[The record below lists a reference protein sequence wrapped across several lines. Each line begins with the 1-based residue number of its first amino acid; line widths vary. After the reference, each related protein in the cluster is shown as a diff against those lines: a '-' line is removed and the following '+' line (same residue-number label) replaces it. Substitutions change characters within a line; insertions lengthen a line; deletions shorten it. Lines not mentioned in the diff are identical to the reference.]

1 MLSFEYIIAL
11 FLVCLAALKFKHKLF
26 AYIAFSYLCFLAIF
40 RGITVGTDTLGYY
53 EDFRQ
58 LTDFKTNIFHN
69 FNVGIRALILMLKSS
84 LDSFDCYL
92 FFVSLLAI
100 PLILGVLQYSKQH
113 QIPLGTTLFPFFT
126 LGYYFFNFNIM
137 RQMMI
142 IGVIL
147 CFCKLLDEKKYVLF
161 ASVCCITGYF
171 LHTSAFIMCF
181 LIPLHLFSN
190 RIANS
195 SKKMQISLVLFTF
208 CLFFFGKEFLQDA
221 LSPIAA
227 IFDYEGYIR
236 GLGEEDLGYTFNS
249 IQSLFS
255 IFIIYN
261 FKPGRD
267 NFEYSSFFAGIL
279 LYNIFSMF
287 SSQSSRI
294 AECFLIFIVFLLSS
308 ILVNNDVKN
317 KKMVKPVIILY
328 CFAIFYYRF
337 IMNNFGAVSPYIF
350 NFTRF

>member
-1 MLSFEYIIAL
+1 MLSFEYSIAL
-11 FLVCLAALKFKHKLF
+11 FLVCISAFWRRHEIF
-26 AYIAFSYLCFLAIF
+26 ATATFSYLIFLSIF
-40 RGITVGTDTLGYY
+40 RGITVGTDTLGYQ
-53 EDFRQ
+53 EDFN
-58 LTDFKTNIFHN
+58 LLIDFSTAIFHN
-69 FNVGIRALILMLKSS
+69 FNVGIKAIILLIKQIFETS
-84 LDSFDCYL
+84 DCYL
-92 FFVSLLAI
+92 LFVSLLAI
-100 PLILGVLQYSKQH
+100 PLPIGIFLYTKYR
-113 QIPLGTTLFPFFT
+113 QIPLGMTLFPFFT

-137 RQMMI
+137 RQMMS
-142 IGVIL
+142 IGIIL
-147 CFCKLLDEKKYVLF
+147 CFCQVLF
-161 ASVCCITGYF
+161 ERKYLKFALICCITGYLF
-171 LHTSAFIMCF
+171 HYSAFLMCL
-181 LIPLHLFSN
+181 LIPLHIFSDKIANTQKKLQIALTLFSF
-190 RIANS
+190 S
-195 SKKMQISLVLFTF
+195 
-208 CLFFFGKEFLQDA
+208 LFFFGKTFLQDL

-227 IFDYEGYIR
+227 AFDYEGYIR
-236 GLGEEDLGYTFNS
+236 GLGEEELGYTFNS

-261 FKPGRD
+261 FKSGRN

-328 CFAIFYYRF
+328 CIAIFYYRF